1 MLGGALRT
9 EGLVEKRLGWWG
21 LTQEQEERKSPRG
34 VHGAG
39 PKLTVVTL
47 GLHPAIQ
54 GRVQQDW

>member
-1 MLGGALRT
+1 MG
-9 EGLVEKRLGWWG
+9 KRLGWWG